1 VIVGVVYFYTSKK
14 YESVSVGESNNSSEE
29 VDNIDEAP
37 QQQKG
42 KSTYNSQQEQNEG
55 RTATLEYNEYIEK
68 GVVPNGWVEKSIK
81 LEDGKIM
88 TFIVPVEYQSVVYAE
103 VVNRPIDSKPE
114 NEDLKYIG
122 GSVFDI
128 EKYER
133 FYGGETKKI
142 VHYWYVTST
151 NYKWNVHELDL
162 GNSMH
167 LELSYTYKSEAD
179 NPKIDKYLMDSI
191 AGSVKIR

>member
-1 VIVGVVYFYTSKK
+1 MTTKNTENQTIIRTYT
-14 YESVSVGESNNSSEE
+14 G
-29 VDNIDEAP
+29 
-37 QQQKG
+37 
-42 KSTYNSQQEQNEG
+42 
-55 RTATLEYNEYIEK
+55 
-68 GVVPNGWVEKSIK
+68 
-81 LEDGKIM
+81 
-88 TFIVPVEYQSVVYAE
+88 
-103 VVNRPIDSKPE
+103 SKPLT
-114 NEDLKYIG
+114 NNVIRT
-122 GSVFDI
+122 VFDI